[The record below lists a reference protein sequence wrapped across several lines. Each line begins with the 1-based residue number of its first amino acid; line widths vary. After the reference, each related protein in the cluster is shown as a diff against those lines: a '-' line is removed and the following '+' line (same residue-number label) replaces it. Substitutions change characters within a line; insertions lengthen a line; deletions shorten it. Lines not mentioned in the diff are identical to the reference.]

1 MKRRQEATFLQGQPR
16 VLGTCLAFKSTVC
29 LSHRR
34 CLPRRRLQLLKN
46 KTGSTEP
53 SSESG
58 LQPRI
63 EAEARGPVLEE
74 DSAVTAVSSLDTR
87 RQISWTGDD
96 RNQVPIISMLYHP
109 KMRGI
114 RGRDPFALL
123 TGLVNFA
130 Y

>member
-16 VLGTCLAFKSTVC
+16 VLGMCLAFKSAVC
-29 LSHRR
+29 LSHRL

-46 KTGSTEP
+46 KTGSSEP

-63 EAEARGPVLEE
+63 EAVLEE

-87 RQISWTGDD
+87 RQMSRTGNE
-96 RNQVPIISMLYHP
+96 RNKVPIVPMLYHS
-109 KMRGI
+109 KMRGM
-114 RGRDPFALL
+114 RGETCLYCSL
-123 TGLVNFA
+123 GS
-130 Y
+130 

>member
-16 VLGTCLAFKSTVC
+16 VLGTCLAFKSAVC
-29 LSHRR
+29 LSHRL
-34 CLPRRRLQLLKN
+34 CLPRYRLQLLKN

-74 DSAVTAVSSLDTR
+74 NSAVTAVSSLDTR
-87 RQISWTGDD
+87 RQMSRTGDE
-96 RNQVPIISMLYHP
+96 RNQVPIVPMLYHS

-114 RGRDPFALL
+114 RGETRLYCSL
-123 TGLVNFA
+123 GS
-130 Y
+130 